1 MGWKLNQEK
10 KVNRLQID
18 YMNEEEKI
26 DDYSEGFWSIN
37 WKSGG
42 YDKRCG
48 IAGEYHF
55 VLVESFLTRA
65 SMSLSHVAFGKLKT

>member
-1 MGWKLNQEK
+1 MGWKLNEEK

-48 IAGEYHF
+48 IAGE
-55 VLVESFLTRA
+55 
-65 SMSLSHVAFGKLKT
+65 

>member
-1 MGWKLNQEK
+1 MVVTPWGNEGAYGDGDMGWKLNEEK

-48 IAGEYHF
+48 IAGE
-55 VLVESFLTRA
+55 
-65 SMSLSHVAFGKLKT
+65 